1 MATTPL
7 RSRWFPVLVVFTV
20 LGIGLASCGSGGG
33 GGVAET
39 STNCSVCSVFSMTTG
54 SRVSLTYGSMSWFGP
69 SSTSTELAVIR
80 AGRTPWTASVMA
92 SAIAR
97 R

>member
-1 MATTPL
+1 MWCTKSDDT
-7 RSRWFPVLVVFTV
+7 RWLSLPSASGWLAQFTSV
-20 LGIGLASCGSGGG
+20 AIGC

-39 STNCSVCSVFSMTTG
+39 STNCSVCSVLSMTTG